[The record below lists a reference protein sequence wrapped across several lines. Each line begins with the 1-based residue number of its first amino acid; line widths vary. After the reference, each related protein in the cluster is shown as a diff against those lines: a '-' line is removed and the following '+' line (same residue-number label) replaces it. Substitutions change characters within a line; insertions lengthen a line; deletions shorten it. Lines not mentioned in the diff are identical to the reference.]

1 MFILHVDS
9 INKVQRVSNF
19 YIKKSCVIFNQQ
31 IEKYSSVKIMQTYK
45 SIFLSKNR
53 RYDSCDNYKNI
64 TESTKSEIKMNIV
77 NLKNITKLVIT
88 MLCAL
93 IVTHEALSQDLEI
106 ENLAFEKPVWTD
118 GGIGQGEPKLLT
130 DGNTKSESYLG
141 GPRVVEIDFEDPIE
155 INTIRIWQFWADGRT
170 YLNRKIAFDTKSGE
184 KGGFKGKEI
193 VVFNTI
199 KAEKGKDKDEKET
212 AEGRLITFDTIKA
225 QYLRAWAGENTVN
238 EWSHWVEIQAFLDP
252 DLMQVTQANKLTT
265 SWGQIKNR

>member
-1 MFILHVDS
+1 M
-9 INKVQRVSNF
+9 K
-19 YIKKSCVIFNQQ
+19 
-31 IEKYSSVKIMQTYK
+31 TYK

-53 RYDSCDNYKNI
+53 RYDSCKNYKNI

-252 DLMQVTQANKLTT
+252 DLMQVTRANKLTT